1 MSIEIMA
8 CGPRSLGVRGPGRHP
23 ATDPPPPPPR
33 RELGADERADA
44 TVAA

>member
-1 MSIEIMA
+1 VTRAPGRSDMSVEIMA
-8 CGPRSLGVRGPGRHP
+8 Y
-23 ATDPPPPPPR
+23 